1 MKIDYQ
7 NTINT
12 LKENGIIQDGDKYAV
27 CLFKPESENNGVTST
42 IITSKFDYI
51 MVAND
56 DEIKL
61 CDIDKKTGEFLERY
75 VSFKKDDVVF
85 KKKIKERNF
94 IYASRGLFGGMVVAI
109 HFIAHDF
116 VHDYV
121 IPKKI
126 RGYEQK
132 EASLE
137 LYNFVKEVYNTDYD
151 AKIKEYKNK

>member
-1 MKIDYQ
+1 
-7 NTINT
+7 
-12 LKENGIIQDGDKYAV
+12 
-27 CLFKPESENNGVTST
+27 
-42 IITSKFDYI
+42 
-51 MVAND
+51 MVANE

-94 IYASRGLFGGMVVAI
+94 IYASRRLFGGMVVAI

-132 EASLE
+132 EARLE